1 MATVLVVT
9 ADGERRRAVVA
20 WLAARRPGARVLA
33 APTWDEGLA
42 ALRGAPLD
50 GPIVALTDDL
60 RPDTLMR
67 AEAAG
72 VSAALRTPPDLDQLE
87 ARCELL
93 WI

>member
-1 MATVLVVT
+1 MATGLVVA
-9 ADGERRRAVVA
+9 ADGERRRAGVA
-20 WLAARRPGARVLA
+20 RLAARPPGAPVLPA
-33 APTWDEGLA
+33 AATDEGLA
-42 ALRGAPLD
+42 ALGDAPPG